1 VSARRGGVLE
11 QRSVR
16 DLMFGGA
23 NEEIMVLRAEL
34 RAAVQGEERSR
45 NALDLSAALSDVTVE
60 ARQVKV

>member
-1 VSARRGGVLE
+1 
-11 QRSVR
+11 
-16 DLMFGGA
+16 MFGGA

-60 ARQVKV
+60 ARQVKA